1 MGYGIVPG
9 VFGFVGVVW
18 TLVKLLP
25 EVDLH
30 GVNWHR
36 HKHILAFISGPN
48 HVTIR
53 DYEDSERKEPCILTH
68 ESQRDVKLLEWR
80 PNGGRTLSVACK
92 QVSRHF
98 CILIVQLAQCFVYYD
113 FKKIYQQ
120 LCYFLLGI
128 FSITELSR
136 GRICIWTASYPAN
149 AASVRSGVT
158 SGTIARGA
166 GTRWTLVDFL
176 RSHDDE
182 QISALSWSPDGR
194 YPNYTFSNSSTYW
207 SFYIPALSDCPP
219 LRYNSRLLK
228 ATFEG
233 APVFQIDGKC
243 SLDPPEINEKSGLGL
258 SFTPIADQVR
268 DEEIFDLGLLSSSHL
283 GQGGD
288 LVEDSPLGK
297 KQPSCMLNHDGSNP
311 VQMGIS
317 VTGSDL
323 GLCRVKE
330 TMGIFDRVN
339 DCIQTTTQVDDRDE
353 GNDSRRQEDV
363 EIGADLVPT
372 KLVGLNPN
380 EIQLGLADVVD
391 RSTGQFLRVER
402 HTGVNDLVEDEDV
415 AIEFLPDVDRM
426 VHEVEGD
433 ICDPQGVLQALE
445 EYGSLDSSNES
456 LGPNEENE
464 DYSEEERANDVELNL
479 TGLYH
484 EEEVGGSIDR
494 DNMNSSLHPHIQS
507 SHSVSVRGVGQEG
520 ESVLGPCFLQVSGKL
535 LETLGLALVRNTGKK
550 SRAKRVGIPSGGDRN
565 HRGSGLRKGLREL
578 RNLTSAQI
586 PLDMLWHST
595 RVWHMALSH
604 GENDEHALVACKG
617 ATWDPDGGMILV
629 AFSESLTLGSVHF
642 ASKPPSLDAH
652 LLPVDLSEI
661 QSLTHSR
668 GIEKIAWDASGDRL
682 ALSYK
687 DGDELYRG
695 LIAICDVKRTPLISA
710 SLIGFI
716 RGPGDNPRPLA
727 FSFHDKFKQG
737 PLLTVQV
744 VYHIPDPVPHTGM
757 IHILGGEDILT
768 FFLFSLFHHLRSLST
783 ASYPPASSSL

>member
-1 MGYGIVPG
+1 MYSFPQPGSVTICEINRDFITAENLSDDRAKETYAKVLGIVFSAVSFRTDHLLPSPNPEQG
-9 VFGFVGVVW
+9 SEQLGRIDESVQRNSWSAALQGIFINSLKLLFHPND
-18 TLVKLLP
+18 VKLLP

-30 GVNWHR
+30 GVSWHR

-92 QVSRHF
+92 QVSQHF

-136 GRICIWTASYPAN
+136 GRICIWTASYPGN

-194 YPNYTFSNSSTYW
+194 YPNYTFSNSSTYR

-243 SLDPPEINEKSGLGL
+243 SLDPPEINENQE
-258 SFTPIADQVR
+258 TPPR
-268 DEEIFDLGLLSSSHL
+268 LLLPNLEESIVSSIPESVLSSSHYEPDEIVISSAFLESIAPISLLDVERSIHHSDAIMVEEMFRQLMGHFIFGRQTHGHQNL
-283 GQGGD
+283 GPQPVALSRRKEGHRHWDFRREVPSEIGVEGGGD
-288 LVEDSPLGK
+288 EESGGTAGTRGFLAKYPCRHDTTRVRVRNPDGIRLGK
-297 KQPSCMLNHDGSNP
+297 SGY
-311 VQMGIS
+311 GI
-317 VTGSDL
+317 
-323 GLCRVKE
+323 E
-330 TMGIFDRVN
+330 
-339 DCIQTTTQVDDRDE
+339 E
-353 GNDSRRQEDV
+353 EDM
-363 EIGADLVPT
+363 A
-372 KLVGLNPN
+372 
-380 EIQLGLADVVD
+380 
-391 RSTGQFLRVER
+391 
-402 HTGVNDLVEDEDV
+402 
-415 AIEFLPDVDRM
+415 
-426 VHEVEGD
+426 
-433 ICDPQGVLQALE
+433 
-445 EYGSLDSSNES
+445 YGSKKKDGIPVIRAMKSAIRASILRLGMRSSS
-456 LGPNEENE
+456 F
-464 DYSEEERANDVELNL
+464 ELSAFL
-479 TGLYH
+479 SRSFSSS
-484 EEEVGGSIDR
+484 V
-494 DNMNSSLHPHIQS
+494 SSL
-507 SHSVSVRGVGQEG
+507 
-520 ESVLGPCFLQVSGKL
+520 
-535 LETLGLALVRNTGKK
+535 ALDLFI
-550 SRAKRVGIPSGGDRN
+550 SFFS
-565 HRGSGLRKGLREL
+565 L
-578 RNLTSAQI
+578 
-586 PLDMLWHST
+586 
-595 RVWHMALSH
+595 
-604 GENDEHALVACKG
+604 G

-737 PLLTVQV
+737 PLLTVCKLYKSTLLFHILKQV

-757 IHILGGEDILT
+757 IHILGEEDILT
-768 FFLFSLFHHLRSLST
+768 FFLFSLFHHLWSLST